1 MKGRY
6 TGESIRLI
14 SDILEYTEENDTFV
28 ILVSADFEKAFDL
41 IEHAFLFAVL
51 KSFGFGPQFI
61 QWVRTFLNNAESCV
75 VNNSHSTGYFPLER
89 GTRQGD
95 PLSADLF
102 IFCVE
107 SLFIQ
112 IPEDE
117 NIKRIVI
124 GDHEIKLSAY
134 ADDADFFNPSC

>member
-1 MKGRY
+1 MIYFNTLKEMVYLGY
-6 TGESIRLI
+6 YFLLI
-14 SDILEYTEENDTFV
+14 LKRPLTRSDT
-28 ILVSADFEKAFDL
+28 
-41 IEHAFLFAVL
+41 FLFAVL

-75 VNNSHSTGYFPLER
+75 VNNGLSTGYFPLET

-95 PLSADLF
+95 PLSAYLF
-102 IFCVE
+102 ILCVE

-112 IPEDE
+112 IREDE
-117 NIKRIVI
+117 NIKGIVI

-134 ADDADFFNPSC
+134 AVMQTF

>member
-6 TGESIRLI
+6 IGESIHLI
-14 SDILEYTEENDTFV
+14 SDILEYTEENDISG
-28 ILVSADFEKAFDL
+28 ILFSADFEKAFDS
-41 IEHAFLFAVL
+41 IEHAFLFAVF
-51 KSFGFGPQFI
+51 KSFGFGLPFI

-75 VNNSHSTGYFPLER
+75 VNDDHSTGYFPLER

-95 PLSADLF
+95 PLSVFLF
-102 IFCVE
+102 ILCVE

-112 IPEDE
+112 IQEDE
-117 NIKRIVI
+117 NIKSIVI

-134 ADDADFFNPSC
+134 ADDADF